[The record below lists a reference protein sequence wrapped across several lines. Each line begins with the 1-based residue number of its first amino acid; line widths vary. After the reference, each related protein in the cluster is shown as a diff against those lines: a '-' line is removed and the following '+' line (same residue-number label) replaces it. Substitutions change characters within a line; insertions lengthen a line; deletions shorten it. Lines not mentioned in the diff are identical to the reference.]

1 MASSPDQEMMQRL
14 RQIRKEYNKKKRKLK
29 KAHRASE
36 AKAYVRQRL
45 IEEAQEES
53 VCGSKHEHSKV
64 LSIPTGS
71 EIALSE
77 ITCDEMHRK
86 SNINPISK
94 PNRDKLSS
102 SSFFDSELVF
112 SVNNVFSTV
121 QDTAENK
128 VSNDIKENIEHENIK
143 ENIEHK
149 DNLDSLM
156 KRSCSSIVNVNKLK
170 EKAQAVCMKGNN
182 HNQTDVLKINDNSLK
197 ATDKSSPSRLSLT
210 KYRRKHFVTSTPPIL
225 ARSKTFNTNIQKL
238 APCIDRSNLISKFQE
253 AQVIVFERQIKSKQ
267 KPCSSKD
274 VTEKMP
280 IGEQCST
287 VPRTGILLSE
297 TGDAR
302 QQTVRSETGDARQ
315 QTVRSETGDA
325 RQQTVRS
332 ETGDARQQ
340 TVRSETG
347 DARQQTVRSETGDA
361 RQQTVR
367 SETRDARQQTVRSE
381 TGDARQQ
388 TVRSETRDARQ
399 KTVRSETGDARQQ
412 TVRSIMKNHSKR
424 STPINGSNKMEENS
438 TNPKDFST
446 ECIVSSACVSADIGI
461 ENKSTNNKKC
471 DDTHTQEPQSQGRKR
486 RFSGLET
493 QRRSRRISGQPSQES
508 YAQRQGTK
516 VPKMKSKKQVI
527 LSSLFQYLVD
537 EAARKN
543 GEIEDF
549 SIPDEYIDSCFKM
562 NALCNGV
569 DFMSDDSNDA
579 KKVVIDNVHDLGET
593 CETEIATLNDKKNVM
608 KENSAELSNEY
619 SASLEIEKGGYQS
632 TESLNEDLD
641 VSDLA
646 EIRAGDNCASMNH
659 SKSENIESPT
669 LFESQSDHETDFSFP
684 FKDKECDYK
693 DIIDRELERELET
706 TFEDTNETGSSALKK
721 SNQLSSDLLSNSV
734 LEIDNKKGQRLVNFE
749 NILLPS
755 TNVVRS
761 VLCVEVTTQPSM
773 LVVCLTQSSL
783 KVYGQLDNLWNLMAT
798 HHCKV
803 YLKRKSA
810 QVLYSL
816 PRSDKLQFIVMENQ
830 SSWLTVSLFTLKA
843 ASLHKQVLTSL
854 EGTSCLVCPITEH
867 QMVVG
872 SNSSMG
878 TRLSRLD
885 RQDSALTWETTPL
898 ESVHHRVAA
907 LVCVRDL
914 PDAVLGITSD
924 ALVVIWN
931 VRRGLIISTVD
942 ISDVCPSDS
951 LVPAAFYEQG
961 FIMLPM
967 LSGRRGR
974 QAGSVV
980 VINPQLGTSE
990 MLFAIQAQEKTW
1002 TGCQISAGILA
1013 EDLLIIKETN
1023 GILGFWDLH
1032 NGSCIATMDDVTV
1045 SCLSS
1050 SKQYLAVAHRNCVH
1064 LFKLM

>member
-287 VPRTGILLSE
+287 VPRTGILL
-297 TGDAR
+297 
-302 QQTVRSETGDARQ
+302 
-315 QTVRSETGDA
+315 
-325 RQQTVRS
+325 
-332 ETGDARQQ
+332 
-340 TVRSETG
+340 
-347 DARQQTVRSETGDA
+347 
-361 RQQTVR
+361 
-367 SETRDARQQTVRSE
+367 
-381 TGDARQQ
+381 
-388 TVRSETRDARQ
+388 
-399 KTVRSETGDARQQ
+399 SETGDARQQ

>member
-340 TVRSETG
+340 
-347 DARQQTVRSETGDA
+347 
-361 RQQTVR
+361 
-367 SETRDARQQTVRSE
+367 
-381 TGDARQQ
+381 
-388 TVRSETRDARQ
+388 
-399 KTVRSETGDARQQ
+399 TVRSETGDARQQ